1 MADCCPLAIR
11 NTWWNSYSCQLSNVG
26 LLSKQRV
33 LDLNGMFF
41 VNNIVIETATES
53 YVSIDVDIEVDIGTT
68 SCGSFDDRACYV
80 TCTFRRVL
88 QTSTCYL
95 KLNVTCDVGNV
106 KGRYVRIRQINAAA
120 LLLCNVTV
128 TGWPDRDKALKNF
141 ALNAPCSQ
149 CANYSNWTPDKAVD
163 GNSQSCS
170 QTDVWSK
177 VYYSRH
183 IHWWRVDLGKLILVS
198 YIVITNTMDNCCSE
212 LANFTVELGSLE
224 SNGSITYTVCR
235 YHDGVAGPLT
245 SLNCTR
251 SIWAMSLIPTDFTC
265 NDVGPLT
272 SPATTEL
279 TTAAVTSTTNLYLT
293 TEEKELTTFS
303 EGTSEAKVS
312 TENPGLTEEVT
323 VSTKSPQL
331 TDKMTVS
338 TMYPENTTEAKEST
352 EHSSDEPR
360 FPPEVPAKPTYCTC
374 SCWNAISTKSPEE
387 VQKEMSKTSQ
397 TLKMKPSNL
406 AQQVRKKSSVPDSR
420 LSSTVVGVVCGIGVP
435 PSLVPLGGLVD
446 SSTATSAVNSH
457 TLLRTADDTTDD
469 ELHGPVVGWLQASNN
484 NERSWSCIAKTEYL
498 SHLIVWTTGCEHT
511 IKHESPV
518 NAAAGFEQNS
528 LHQHNRFKYYICN
541 TINWLGHV
549 SPFQSFEVKLHYID
563 VDVGTESCDLFD
575 DKACYITCSSRK
587 LVQNTSYYV
596 TTNVTCDV
604 SNAKGR
610 YVRLRQNT
618 TAGLPGP
625 CDVKVTGWLDLG
637 KGVYFSCFLNF
648 SIAVSLPGD
657 EHFIVS
663 NGATRLLCDRLANFT
678 VELGRLESNGSITYT
693 LCRYHGGVAGP
704 LTTLNC
710 TRSIWGQFV
719 RISLMGVALTLC
731 EVEVY
736 GDMDDNSTRLAP
748 GNMASL
754 SRAPGSLG
762 QNYHHEDHTT
772 TTIIRT
778 TMTVTGW
785 LFDDW
790 HMIIMMTRITTATP
804 QITTATPEKYNYCAC
819 KFCNKT
825 TKSQDEVDQ
834 KIKQTTKS
842 LKVNNS
848 ALGKQVRKKC
858 SASDH
863 RVSATAMGII
873 GTTVLSF
880 IFLNEF
886 WGEQNDCID
895 VDIGTESC
903 GSFDDKACYVT
914 CSSRDIV
921 QITGCSVKINVT
933 CDVDNVKGRYVRARQ
948 NSAAALELCDLKVM
962 GYPDLGKGSLA
973 NFTVELGRLESNGSI
988 TYTLCRYHDGVAGPL
1003 TTLNCT
1009 RSIWGQF
1016 VRISKGGPV
1025 LTLCEVEVYGD
1036 TDANN
1041 TKLLSGTSYDDNN
1054 ATGESTTLLEVRRE
1068 STAFTRDTDGTT
1080 LSTGLTRG
1088 TDGTTV
1094 STGLTRGT
1102 DGTTLSTGLTRGTD
1116 GTTVSTGLT
1125 RGTDGTTLSTGL
1137 SRETDET
1144 IMSTG
1149 LTKATDGTTMS
1160 TGLTRDTDETIKST
1174 GLTRDTDETTKSTG
1188 LTRDTDGT
1196 TVSAGLTTETRAT
1209 AELTPHPQE
1218 STVPTSFTN
1227 TKHYYCRC
1235 RFEPAKQNKSQQE
1248 AEEVVQ
1254 ITEELKVQH
1263 LTLGKQIRKKSSAA
1277 DLRISSTVMGIVVTA
1292 VISFIFAVIVMCD
1305 LLPFCQF
1312 LFHKEKIGRGRG
1324 KV

>member
-1 MADCCPLAIR
+1 MAGAVCLLNIYIILLAGGGVTVNTQALCKAKVNLTNQPTNQSVTLSPQNDIDGFCCSPSTPPLQE
-11 NTWWNSYSCQLSNVG
+11 TTVM
-26 LLSKQRV
+26 
-33 LDLNGMFF
+33 DLNTTFF
-41 VNNIVIETATES
+41 IDSIV
-53 YVSIDVDIEVDIGTT
+53 
-68 SCGSFDDRACYV
+68 
-80 TCTFRRVL
+80 
-88 QTSTCYL
+88 
-95 KLNVTCDVGNV
+95 
-106 KGRYVRIRQINAAA
+106 
-120 LLLCNVTV
+120 
-128 TGWPDRDKALKNF
+128 
-141 ALNAPCSQ
+141 LNA
-149 CANYSNWTPDKAVD
+149 TF
-163 GNSQSCS
+163 GN
-170 QTDVWSK
+170 
-177 VYYSRH
+177 H
-183 IHWWRVDLGKLILVS
+183 
-198 YIVITNTMDNCCSE
+198 
-212 LANFTVELGSLE
+212 
-224 SNGSITYTVCR
+224 
-235 YHDGVAGPLT
+235 
-245 SLNCTR
+245 
-251 SIWAMSLIPTDFTC
+251 
-265 NDVGPLT
+265 
-272 SPATTEL
+272 
-279 TTAAVTSTTNLYLT
+279 
-293 TEEKELTTFS
+293 
-303 EGTSEAKVS
+303 
-312 TENPGLTEEVT
+312 
-323 VSTKSPQL
+323 
-331 TDKMTVS
+331 
-338 TMYPENTTEAKEST
+338 
-352 EHSSDEPR
+352 
-360 FPPEVPAKPTYCTC
+360 
-374 SCWNAISTKSPEE
+374 
-387 VQKEMSKTSQ
+387 
-397 TLKMKPSNL
+397 
-406 AQQVRKKSSVPDSR
+406 
-420 LSSTVVGVVCGIGVP
+420 
-435 PSLVPLGGLVD
+435 
-446 SSTATSAVNSH
+446 
-457 TLLRTADDTTDD
+457 
-469 ELHGPVVGWLQASNN
+469 
-484 NERSWSCIAKTEYL
+484 
-498 SHLIVWTTGCEHT
+498 
-511 IKHESPV
+511 
-518 NAAAGFEQNS
+518 
-528 LHQHNRFKYYICN
+528 
-541 TINWLGHV
+541 
-549 SPFQSFEVKLHYID
+549 
-563 VDVGTESCDLFD
+563 
-575 DKACYITCSSRK
+575 
-587 LVQNTSYYV
+587 
-596 TTNVTCDV
+596 
-604 SNAKGR
+604 
-610 YVRLRQNT
+610 
-618 TAGLPGP
+618 
-625 CDVKVTGWLDLG
+625 
-637 KGVYFSCFLNF
+637 
-648 SIAVSLPGD
+648 
-657 EHFIVS
+657 
-663 NGATRLLCDRLANFT
+663 
-678 VELGRLESNGSITYT
+678 
-693 LCRYHGGVAGP
+693 
-704 LTTLNC
+704 
-710 TRSIWGQFV
+710 
-719 RISLMGVALTLC
+719 
-731 EVEVY
+731 
-736 GDMDDNSTRLAP
+736 
-748 GNMASL
+748 
-754 SRAPGSLG
+754 
-762 QNYHHEDHTT
+762 
-772 TTIIRT
+772 
-778 TMTVTGW
+778 
-785 LFDDW
+785 
-790 HMIIMMTRITTATP
+790 
-804 QITTATPEKYNYCAC
+804 
-819 KFCNKT
+819 
-825 TKSQDEVDQ
+825 
-834 KIKQTTKS
+834 
-842 LKVNNS
+842 
-848 ALGKQVRKKC
+848 
-858 SASDH
+858 
-863 RVSATAMGII
+863 
-873 GTTVLSF
+873 
-880 IFLNEF
+880 
-886 WGEQNDCID
+886 DCID

-962 GYPDLGKGSLA
+962 GYPDLGKGDRLA

-1041 TKLLSGTSYDDNN
+1041 TKLLSEMITPGTSYDDNN